1 MPNTHESPPTVAHIE
16 AKALLL
22 MVTIAA
28 LLLGFLLY
36 VMYARGVFESTQRL
50 VLVADDAEGVLVG
63 SDLTFSGFPIGRVQ
77 RIELSADGKARL
89 LIDVP
94 KKDARWLRT
103 SSIFTMERG
112 MVGDTRLRAFSGM
125 LSDPPLP
132 ENAERTVLRG
142 DTTAEI
148 PRIVAT
154 TRALLENLQAMTDPN
169 SSINNTLGHL
179 SIVTKRLTGRYGLL
193 TSLLGSEANAQKI
206 ITTLDNTNALLA
218 RADQLVFGA
227 QGVMSE
233 SKATV
238 VELTGLLSDARA
250 SLKKVDAV
258 LAEAQAASANVRE
271 ATNDLGA
278 LRTEVE
284 KSLRKATQLVD
295 EINRKW
301 PFARDSEIKLP

>member
-50 VLVADDAEGVLVG
+50 VLVADDAEGMQVG

-112 MVGDTRLRAFSGM
+112 MVGDTRLRAFSGI

>member
-1 MPNTHESPPTVAHIE
+1 
-16 AKALLL
+16 

-50 VLVADDAEGVLVG
+50 VLVADDAEGLLVG

-112 MVGDTRLRAFSGM
+112 MVGDTRLRAFSGI

-169 SSINNTLGHL
+169 SSINSTLGHL

>member
-22 MVTIAA
+22 VVTIAA

-50 VLVADDAEGVLVG
+50 VLVADDAEGLQVG

-112 MVGDTRLRAFSGM
+112 MVGDTRLRAFSGI

-132 ENAERTVLRG
+132 ENAERSVLRG

-218 RADQLVFGA
+218 RADQLVL
-227 QGVMSE
+227 
-233 SKATV
+233 
-238 VELTGLLSDARA
+238 ELTGLLSDARA

-258 LAEAQAASANVRE
+258 LAEAQAASVNVRE

-284 KSLRKATQLVD
+284 KSLRKATQLVE

>member
-22 MVTIAA
+22 VVTIAA

-50 VLVADDAEGVLVG
+50 VLVADDAEGLQVG

-112 MVGDTRLRAFSGM
+112 MVGDTRLRAFSGI

-132 ENAERTVLRG
+132 ENAERSVLRG

-238 VELTGLLSDARA
+238 LELTGLLSDARA

-258 LAEAQAASANVRE
+258 LAEAQAASVNVRE

-284 KSLRKATQLVD
+284 KSLRKATQLVE

>member
-112 MVGDTRLRAFSGM
+112 MVGDTRLRAFSGI

-271 ATNDLGA
+271 ATNDLGT

>member
-16 AKALLL
+16 AKALFL

-50 VLVADDAEGVLVG
+50 VLVADDAEGLQVG

-112 MVGDTRLRAFSGM
+112 MVGDTRLRAFSGI

-132 ENAERTVLRG
+132 ENAERSVLRG

-238 VELTGLLSDARA
+238 LELTGLLSDARA

-258 LAEAQAASANVRE
+258 LAEAQAASVNVRE

-284 KSLRKATQLVD
+284 KSLRKATQLVE

>member
-22 MVTIAA
+22 MVTVAA

-206 ITTLDNTNALLA
+206 ITTIDNTNALLA

>member
-132 ENAERTVLRG
+132 ENAERNVLRG

-206 ITTLDNTNALLA
+206 ITTIDNTNALLA

>member
-22 MVTIAA
+22 MVTVAA

-112 MVGDTRLRAFSGM
+112 MVGDTRLRAFSGI

-206 ITTLDNTNALLA
+206 ITTIDNTNALLA

>member
-50 VLVADDAEGVLVG
+50 VLVADDAEGLLVG

-112 MVGDTRLRAFSGM
+112 MVGDTRLRAFSGI

-271 ATNDLGA
+271 ATHDLGA

>member
-50 VLVADDAEGVLVG
+50 ILVADDAEGVLVG

-271 ATNDLGA
+271 ATNDLGT

>member
-22 MVTIAA
+22 MVTVAA

-206 ITTLDNTNALLA
+206 ITTIDNTNALLA

-271 ATNDLGA
+271 ATNDLGT

>member
-1 MPNTHESPPTVAHIE
+1 MPNTHESPPSVAHIE

-50 VLVADDAEGVLVG
+50 VLVADDAEGLLVG

-112 MVGDTRLRAFSGM
+112 MVGDTRLRAFSGI

-271 ATNDLGA
+271 ATHDLGT

>member
-1 MPNTHESPPTVAHIE
+1 M
-16 AKALLL
+16 
-22 MVTIAA
+22 
-28 LLLGFLLY
+28 Y
-36 VMYARGVFESTQRL
+36 VE
-50 VLVADDAEGVLVG
+50 DN
-63 SDLTFSGFPIGRVQ
+63 PI
-77 RIELSADGKARL
+77 
-89 LIDVP
+89 
-94 KKDARWLRT
+94 
-103 SSIFTMERG
+103 
-112 MVGDTRLRAFSGM
+112 
-125 LSDPPLP
+125 
-132 ENAERTVLRG
+132 
-142 DTTAEI
+142 
-148 PRIVAT
+148 
-154 TRALLENLQAMTDPN
+154 
-169 SSINNTLGHL
+169 
-179 SIVTKRLTGRYGLL
+179 
-193 TSLLGSEANAQKI
+193 
-206 ITTLDNTNALLA
+206 NALLA